1 MHIIA
6 PVLRELGWLTGKEM
20 LNYHDCIMFYIIM
33 LLLLKFIRE
42 QLDRLMTLILL
53 HAELQWHNDCF
64 LLRGKN
70 LLAPI
75 KKVT

>member
-1 MHIIA
+1 MSI
-6 PVLRELGWLTGKEM
+6 
-20 LNYHDCIMFYIIM
+20 IMF
-33 LLLLKFIRE
+33 LLKFIRE

-53 HAELQWHNDCF
+53 DAELQWHNDCF
-64 LLRGKN
+64 LLCGKN

>member
-1 MHIIA
+1 
-6 PVLRELGWLTGKEM
+6 
-20 LNYHDCIMFYIIM
+20 MF
-33 LLLLKFIRE
+33 LLKFIRE

-53 HAELQWHNDCF
+53 DAELQWHNDCF
-64 LLRGKN
+64 LLCGKN